1 MDNKLLINV
10 SVPIIEDNF
19 DLFIPINKKVG
30 IVKELIINSVIDLT
44 FGIFKP
50 NDKMEL
56 YVKENGRLLDND
68 VYVKE
73 ANIFNG
79 EKLVLY

>member
-10 SVPIIEDNF
+10 SVPIIESDF

-30 IVKELIINSVIDLT
+30 VVKDLIINSIIELT
-44 FGIFKP
+44 FGVFKP

-56 YVKENGRLLDND
+56 YIKENGRLLDGN

-79 EKLVLY
+79 EKIVLF